1 MPTVGGG
8 RVRDRKDAANG
19 HDSGGGEI
27 MKYLHLLPIGD
38 FRIWWY
44 HTKWR
49 CENKTGVVYFDHET
63 AAPDNTWRH
72 YTVCVSG
79 SRARWYLDGTFMM
92 QAGSANVDTAD
103 WLLYGIGYGNW
114 SFLLDDYAILDEF
127 LGDAKIAL
135 VYKTGNNTTL
145 KYDFGK
151 VWSVFQGHAA
161 QATVKFDDRW
171 WEYAGG
177 LSGGAAGDLR
187 DDGNGQYTMFITSA
201 TGMSSRTLPPVGTLI
216 MMR

>member
-1 MPTVGGG
+1 
-8 RVRDRKDAANG
+8 
-19 HDSGGGEI
+19 
-27 MKYLHLLPIGD
+27 
-38 FRIWWY
+38 
-44 HTKWR
+44 
-49 CENKTGVVYFDHET
+49 
-63 AAPDNTWRH
+63 
-72 YTVCVSG
+72 VCVSG
-79 SRARWYLDGTFMM
+79 GRARWYLNGVFKM
-92 QAGSANVDTAD
+92 QATTANVNTTNHG
-103 WLLYGIGYGNW
+103 LNGIGYSETGTPAI
-114 SFLLDDYAILDEF
+114 LDDFAILDEF

-171 WEYAGG
+171 WEYAGS

-201 TGMSSRTLPPVGTLI
+201 TGMSSRELPPAGTLI
-216 MMR
+216 MMM